1 MKRYDLLVIGSGP
14 AGHHAAIQGAKLG
27 KSVVVVEAQ
36 PRVGGAGLNTGT
48 IPSKTLREGVLAL
61 RRARSWE
68 SSLPGSPERWDEAM
82 RALQVRCRHVID
94 QEVEVYRAQFARNR
108 VEVLNG
114 LASFVNPHRIRIEG
128 PHYET
133 EVEPAA
139 IVIAAGSV
147 PARSER
153 VRIQLPSV
161 LDTDSIFSLTRLPR
175 SMIVAGGGVVG
186 VEYACMFA
194 ALGVAVT
201 VVDLRTRLLEFA
213 DAEIVEALCYQMR
226 DAGIALRLGEELER
240 VTPLP
245 GGGVDAVLKGRKQL
259 FADTLLYAVGRRG
272 NTASLNLAGAGLEAD
287 ERGRIP
293 VDTRYRTRVPHVYAV
308 GDVIGFPG
316 LASSAMAQG
325 RLAACDAFDHPA
337 AGERRLFPY
346 GIYTI
351 PEISF
356 VGQTEAE
363 LTAAGVPYEAG
374 IARYREIAR
383 GQILGDVG
391 GRLKLLFHRET
402 GQLLGVH
409 IIGEGASEL
418 VHIGQ
423 AVLTFGGTI
432 DYFLDS
438 VFNYP
443 TLAECYQVAALA
455 VVNRL
460 AQARTPRYAAVDGES
475 GERQPARVL
484 ADADTACV

>member
-1 MKRYDLLVIGSGP
+1 MKRYDLVVIGSGP

-27 KSVVVVEAQ
+27 GSVVVVEAQ

-61 RRARSWE
+61 RRTGTRE
-68 SSLPGSPERWDEAM
+68 SSLPGAPGRWDEAL
-82 RALQVRCRHVID
+82 RALQVRCRHVVD
-94 QEVEVYRAQFARNR
+94 QEVQVYRAQFARNR
-108 VEVLNG
+108 VEVLTG
-114 LASFVNPHRIRIEG
+114 LASFVTPHRIRIEG
-128 PHYET
+128 PHHET
-133 EVEPAA
+133 EVEADT

-153 VRIQLPSV
+153 VPIQPPAI
-161 LDTDSIFSLTRLPR
+161 LDTDSIFSLTELPR
-175 SMIVAGGGVVG
+175 SMIIAGGGVVG
-186 VEYACMFA
+186 VEFACMFA
-194 ALGVAVT
+194 ALGIGVT
-201 VVDLRTRLLEFA
+201 VVDLRPRLLEFV

-226 DAGIALRLGEELER
+226 DAGITLRLGEELECVTR
-240 VTPLP
+240 VP
-245 GGGVDAVLKGRKQL
+245 GAGVEAVLKSRKQV
-259 FADTLLYAVGRRG
+259 FAETLLYAVGRQG
-272 NTASLNLAGAGLEAD
+272 NTAGLNLGAAGLEAD
-287 ERGRIP
+287 GRGRIP
-293 VDTRYRTRVPHVYAV
+293 VDARYRTRVPHIYAV

-316 LASSAMAQG
+316 LASVSMAQG
-325 RLAACDAFDHPA
+325 RLAACDALHHPA
-337 AGERRLFPY
+337 AAQRRLFPY

-363 LTAAGVPYEAG
+363 LTAAGIPYEVG

-383 GQILGDVG
+383 GQIMGDIS
-391 GRLKLLFHRET
+391 GRLKLLFHRES

-432 DYFLDS
+432 DYFLEN

-460 AQARTPRYAAVDGES
+460 TRPRARLDRSPGAPDDHE
-475 GERQPARVL
+475 PALVVPE
-484 ADADTACV
+484 ADTACV